1 MPMVKGFRA
10 AAVCAGIKKNKKKD
24 LALIVSDTPAAAA
37 GVFTKNRVQAA
48 PVRLDKQRLSSGV
61 CRAIIVNSGNANCCT
76 GDQGMADARAMTRL
90 AADALNADEA
100 HVLSASTGVIG
111 QHLDMDKIRAAVPG
125 LVSGLSENGF
135 AAAAEAIMTTDTRPK
150 LVFEQG
156 QMGEKTYSLA
166 AMAKGSGMIR
176 PDMATMLCFV
186 CTDLEIPAADLQ
198 QVLVDANEASF
209 NRITIDGDTSTN
221 DTVLL
226 LANGQSGV
234 RAKTPADFRAF
245 AALLENVLG
254 KLARMVVEDGEG
266 ATKCVEICVINA
278 ASRQDARQM
287 ADIVANSSLV
297 KTAFFGED
305 ANWGRILAAL
315 GRAGVAFDPDAV
327 DIWFD
332 DVKMVKQ
339 GLGCGAQAEAAAT
352 AVLQKKTFAVTIDVQ
367 SGLQQASVLTCD
379 FSLDYVKINADY
391 RS

>member
-1 MPMVKGFRA
+1 MPMAKGFRA
-10 AAVCAGIKKNKKKD
+10 AAVCAGLKKNGKKD

-61 CRAIIVNSGNANCCT
+61 GRAIIVNSGNANCCT

-90 AADALNADEA
+90 AADGLKADEA
-100 HVLSASTGVIG
+100 HVLTASTGVIG

-125 LVSGLSENGF
+125 LVSGLSEDGF

-198 QVLVDANEASF
+198 RALVSANEASF

-221 DTVLL
+221 DTVLV
-226 LANGQSGV
+226 LANGQSGA
-234 RAKTPADFRAF
+234 RAKTHSNFRAF
-245 AALLENVLG
+245 SALLENVLG

-266 ATKCVEICVINA
+266 ATKCVEISVINA
-278 ASRQDARQM
+278 ETREDARQM
-287 ADIVANSSLV
+287 ADTVANSSLV

-315 GRAGVAFDPDAV
+315 GRAGVEFDPDAV

-332 DVKMVKQ
+332 DVKMVNQ
-339 GLGCGAQAEAAAT
+339 GLGCGAQAEAVAT
-352 AVLQKKTFAVTIDVQ
+352 AVLQKKTFVVTIDVK
-367 SGLQQASVLTCD
+367 SGRQRASVLTCD
-379 FSLDYVKINADY
+379 FSVDYVKINADY

>member
-1 MPMVKGFRA
+1 MVKGFRA
-10 AAVCAGIKKNKKKD
+10 AAVCAGIKKNGKKD
-24 LALIVSDTPAAAA
+24 LVLIVSDTPAAAA

-48 PVRLDKQRLSSGV
+48 PVRLDKQRLNSGE
-61 CRAIIVNSGNANCCT
+61 CRAIVVNSGNANCCT

-90 AADALNADEA
+90 AADSLNADDA
-100 HVLSASTGVIG
+100 HVLAASTGVIG

-125 LVSGLSENGF
+125 LVNGLSENGF
-135 AAAAEAIMTTDTRPK
+135 VAAAEAIMTTDTRPK

-198 QVLVDANEASF
+198 QALVYANEASF
-209 NRITIDGDTSTN
+209 NHITIDGDTSTN
-221 DTVLL
+221 DTVLV
-226 LANGQSGV
+226 LANGQSGAQ
-234 RAKTPADFRAF
+234 AKTPADFRAF
-245 AALLENVLG
+245 AALLENVLR

-266 ATKCVEICVINA
+266 ATKCVEISVINA
-278 ASRQDARQM
+278 ETREDARQM
-287 ADIVANSSLV
+287 ADTVANSSLV

-315 GRAGVAFDPDAV
+315 GRAGVEFDPDAV

-332 DVKMVKQ
+332 DVK
-339 GLGCGAQAEAAAT
+339 
-352 AVLQKKTFAVTIDVQ
+352 KTFVVTIDVK
-367 SGLQQASVLTCD
+367 SGSQQASVLTCD
-379 FSLDYVKINADY
+379 FSVDYVKINADY

>member
-1 MPMVKGFRA
+1 MVKGFRA
-10 AAVCAGIKKNKKKD
+10 AAVCAGIKKNGKKD

-61 CRAIIVNSGNANCCT
+61 CRAVIVNSGNANCCT

-90 AADALNADEA
+90 AADGLKADEA
-100 HVLSASTGVIG
+100 HVLTASTGVIG

-125 LVSGLSENGF
+125 FVNGLSENGF

-156 QMGEKTYSLA
+156 QMGDKTYSLA

-198 QVLVDANEASF
+198 QALVSANEASF

-221 DTVLL
+221 DTVLVM
-226 LANGQSGV
+226 ANGQSGA
-234 RAKTPADFRAF
+234 RAKTPLDFRAF

-266 ATKCVEICVINA
+266 ATKCVEISVINA
-278 ASRQDARQM
+278 ETREDARQM
-287 ADIVANSSLV
+287 ADTVANSSLV

-352 AVLQKKTFAVTIDVQ
+352 AVLRQKAFAVTIDVK
-367 SGLQQASVLTCD
+367 SGAQQASVLTCD
-379 FSLDYVKINADY
+379 FSVDYVKINADY